1 MNFNKKD
8 KLLILKAFEVKEYE
22 CGLEEREKEIMLNIA
37 KELDIK
43 RCGYNED
50 TQYIECPVEDFDCEK
65 CKYYIEYFIST
76 DWEEV

>member
-1 MNFNKKD
+1 MNLTKED

-22 CGLEEREKEIMLNIA
+22 CGLEEREKEIMLDIA
-37 KELDIK
+37 KELNIK

-65 CKYYIEYFIST
+65 CKYYIKYFIST
-76 DWEEV
+76 DWEER